1 LTTDGL
7 TVISLGARPT
17 FNTSLLCHI
26 EDFNCITYEEA
37 RLSSATITIQVHDDA
52 RWHDA
57 CEVIL
62 HTPEKGYASGATLEY
77 LHDYVEN
84 RVDAPLMEDGYV
96 QKRSVSVAYP
106 ADRERRS
113 LERWPS
119 FLLDMLPQGDNRRVV
134 SKHLAVDR
142 DHPSTDFALLMA
154 CGGNPFGNL
163 RIKEAAVDPGLD
175 QAFSVSLADI
185 LTRSDPFL
193 ELYHH
198 KASISSLAIQG
209 EWPKIALTEAKDGQF
224 YPDGTVPDNEALG
237 YFVAK
242 FALPGDR
249 MRPPSLLDAE
259 FAYAQ
264 IATHLNVSPPAEIL
278 QGESVLLARRFDRA
292 FDAGYGNEG
301 KIERHGLE
309 SLVSAAGI
317 SEFGHIGRHEVY
329 IEAIG
334 EGCSSPG
341 IAVRDYLLRDICNLA
356 LGNPD
361 NHGRNSA
368 LVKRARGGTALAPF
382 FDFVPMRLSSRG
394 IQRSTSW
401 ESMKK
406 SGGDSSLDW
415 NAVLEALS
423 GFDYDADSLKGHM
436 RSLVAKLADVSIIAR
451 TRGMSREQTDRA
463 MSRLADVIASVESL

>member
-1 LTTDGL
+1 M
-7 TVISLGARPT
+7 
-17 FNTSLLCHI
+17 
-26 EDFNCITYEEA
+26 
-37 RLSSATITIQVHDDA
+37 SSATVTIQVHDNG

-62 HTPEKGYASGATLEY
+62 HSPEKGYASGATLEY

-84 RVDAPLMEDGYV
+84 NVEAPLMYDGFV

-106 ADRERRS
+106 ANRERRT
-113 LERWPS
+113 LDRWPS
-119 FLLDMLPQGDNRRVV
+119 FLLDMLPQGENRRVV
-134 SKHLAVDR
+134 SRHLGVDR
-142 DHPSTDFALLMA
+142 DQPSTDFALLMA

-163 RIKEAAVDPGLD
+163 RIREAAVEPSLD
-175 QAFSVSLADI
+175 LAFGVSLADI
-185 LTRSDPFL
+185 LTRSDRFL

-209 EWPKIALTEAKDGQF
+209 EWPKIALTEAKDGLF
-224 YPDGTVPDNEALG
+224 YPDGTVPDDDALG
-237 YFVAK
+237 YFIAK

-249 MRPPSLLDAE
+249 MRQPFLLDAE

-264 IATHLNVSPPAEIL
+264 IAAHLDLSPPAEIL
-278 QGESVLLARRFDRA
+278 QGEGVLLARRFDRA
-292 FDAGYGNEG
+292 FDTGHGVEG
-301 KIERHGLE
+301 TTERHGLE

-334 EGCSSPG
+334 EACSSPG
-341 IAVRDYLLRDICNLA
+341 IAVRTYLLRDICNLA

-368 LVKRARGGTALAPF
+368 LLKRAKGGTALTPF
-382 FDFVPMRLSSRG
+382 FDFVPMRLSDRG
-394 IQRSTSW
+394 IQRSTTW

-406 SGGDSSLDW
+406 AGGDGALNW
-415 NAVLEALS
+415 NAVLETLARFNYDTD
-423 GFDYDADSLKGHM
+423 GFRDHM
-436 RSLVAKLADVSIIAR
+436 QALVAKLADASIIAR
-451 TRGMSREQTDRA
+451 TRGISREHTDRA
-463 MSRLADVIASVESL
+463 MTRLEAVTISIRNL